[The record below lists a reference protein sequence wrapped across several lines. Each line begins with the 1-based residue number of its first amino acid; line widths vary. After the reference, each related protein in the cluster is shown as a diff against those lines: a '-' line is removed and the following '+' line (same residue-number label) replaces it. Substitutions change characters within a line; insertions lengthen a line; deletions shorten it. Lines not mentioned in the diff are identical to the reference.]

1 METAPELWRVRQV
14 LGDPQGDHGWA
25 LTAVVD
31 LPESDAA
38 GEVIFDELSIVEG
51 SGQERGRRG

>member
-1 METAPELWRVRQV
+1 VRQV
-14 LGDPQGDHGWA
+14 LEDPQGDHGWA

-51 SGQERGRRG
+51 